1 MSAFA
6 DVIMR
11 TRPSN
16 DIDARQIWQDD
27 FTIKQLNKFVSIHV
41 ALSEYKAYLI
51 SEAQFY
57 GTPMTRPLLLH
68 FSSDKIARN
77 TFD

>member
-16 DIDARQIWQDD
+16 DIDSLQIWQDD
-27 FTIKQLNKFVSIHV
+27 FTINHLNKFVSIHV

-51 SEAQFY
+51 SEA
-57 GTPMTRPLLLH
+57 
-68 FSSDKIARN
+68 
-77 TFD
+77 